1 MQCFLDECGT
11 WGQGTGGSA
20 GKRLQDNACEREWKS
35 CFVVVVV
42 VCLFVC
48 FWNKQESKIKVMWP
62 EQWSQYREVVNVT
75 LIFLGITPVQTSD
88 AKLQRSLSTPEDIK
102 ISARKDIQ
110 FRALPSSSNPQ
121 YKAVSILGWLA

>member
-1 MQCFLDECGT
+1 
-11 WGQGTGGSA
+11 
-20 GKRLQDNACEREWKS
+20 
-35 CFVVVVV
+35 
-42 VCLFVC
+42 
-48 FWNKQESKIKVMWP
+48 MWP

-88 AKLQRSLSTPEDIK
+88 AKLQSSLSTPEDIK

-110 FRALPSSSNPQ
+110 FRDLPSSCNPQ